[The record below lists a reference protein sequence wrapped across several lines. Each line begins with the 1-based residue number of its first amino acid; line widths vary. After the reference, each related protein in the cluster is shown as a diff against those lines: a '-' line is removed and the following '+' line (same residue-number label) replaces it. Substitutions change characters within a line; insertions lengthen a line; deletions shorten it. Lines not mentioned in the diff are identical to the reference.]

1 MRYAILISG
10 QPRTFDFEEQYHM
23 FKRFLNA
30 FQYAIVDV
38 YILFKMKETRPMNS
52 NSVEKIIKLLN
63 PIYFNY
69 FYDFKNQGVYY
80 SQIKMIDLLL
90 TKMTEYEK
98 ALKIRYDGIIR
109 FRPDVYVPPLKRFTL
124 ENYIYTSIKA
134 DAFGNDQF
142 FIINKKMMEDWWIKY
157 VRPTLD
163 NKDLYEKCPDYVIF
177 NGYPVKQIVPSAL
190 IRDKNVCQ
198 TWNGN
203 VPLKIPWLQN

>member
-23 FKRFLNA
+23 FKRFLNVL
-30 FQYAIVDV
+30 QYAIVDV
-38 YILFKMKETRPMNS
+38 YILFKMKDTRPMNP

-63 PIYFNY
+63 PLYFNY
-69 FYDFKNQGVYY
+69 FYDFKSQGVYY

-109 FRPDVYVPPLKRFTL
+109 FRPDVYVPPLKRFPM
-124 ENYIYTSIKA
+124 ENYIYTSIKT

-157 VRPTLD
+157 VRPTLE
-163 NKDLYEKCPDYVIF
+163 NESLYEKCPDYVIF
-177 NGYPVKQIVPSAL
+177 NGYPVKQIAPSAL
-190 IRDKNVCQ
+190 IRDKRVCQ
-198 TWNGN
+198 TWNGSVKLN
-203 VPLKIPWLQN
+203 INWT

>member
-23 FKRFLNA
+23 FKRFLNSL
-30 FQYAIVDV
+30 QEYDV
-38 YILFKMKETRPMNS
+38 YILLKMKDTRPMNK
-52 NSVEKIIKLLN
+52 SVEKIIKLLN
-63 PIYFNY
+63 PLYFNY
-69 FYDFKNQGVYY
+69 FYDFKKQGMYY

-90 TKMTEYEK
+90 IKMTEYEK

-109 FRPDVYVPPLKRFTL
+109 FRPDVYVPPLKMFPL
-124 ENYIYTSIKA
+124 ENYIYTSIKS

-157 VRPTLD
+157 VRPTLHID
-163 NKDLYEKCPDYVIF
+163 SLYEKCPDYVIF

-198 TWNGN
+198 TWNGP
-203 VPLKIPWLQN
+203 VKLKIHWI

>member
-10 QPRTFDFEEQYHM
+10 QPRTFDFEEQYNM
-23 FKRFLNA
+23 FKEFLTTSTLE
-30 FQYAIVDV
+30 YDV
-38 YILFKMKETRPMNS
+38 YILFKMKDTRQMNK
-52 NSVEKIIKLLN
+52 SVEKIIKLLN
-63 PIYFNY
+63 PLYFNY
-69 FYDFKNQGVYY
+69 FYDFKKKGVYY
-80 SQIKMIDLLL
+80 SQIKMIDFLIE
-90 TKMTEYEK
+90 KMTDYEK

-109 FRPDVYVPPLKRFTL
+109 FRPDVYVPPLKWFPL
-124 ENYIYTSIKA
+124 ENYIYTSIKT

-142 FIINKKMMEDWWIKY
+142 FIINKTMLEEWWIKY

-163 NKDLYEKCPDYVIF
+163 NESLYEKCPDYVIF

-203 VPLKIPWLQN
+203 VPLKINWLQ

>member
-23 FKRFLNA
+23 FKRFLSKMEYE
-30 FQYAIVDV
+30 FDV
-38 YILFKMKETRPMNS
+38 YILFKMKGTRPMNKS
-52 NSVEKIIKLLN
+52 IEKIITLLN
-63 PIYFNY
+63 PIYFDY
-69 FYDFKNQGVYY
+69 FYDFEKQGVYY
-80 SQIKMIDLLL
+80 SQIKMIDLLIE
-90 TKMTEYEK
+90 KMTDYEK

-109 FRPDVYVPPLKRFTL
+109 FRPDVYVPPLRMFPL
-124 ENYIYTSIKA
+124 ENYIYTSIKT

-142 FIINKKMMEDWWIKY
+142 FIINKFMLEEWWIKY

-163 NKDLYEKCPDYVIF
+163 NESLYEKCPDYVIF

-198 TWNGN
+198 TWNGK
-203 VPLKIPWLQN
+203 VPLKIEWIL

>member
-23 FKRFLNA
+23 FKRFLSKMEYEVD
-30 FQYAIVDV
+30 FDV
-38 YILFKMKETRPMNS
+38 YILFKMKGTRQMNK
-52 NSVEKIIKLLN
+52 SVEKIIKLLN

-69 FYDFKNQGVYY
+69 FYDFEKQGVYY
-80 SQIKMIDLLL
+80 SQIKMIDLLIE
-90 TKMTEYEK
+90 KMTDYEK

-109 FRPDVYVPPLKRFTL
+109 FRPDVYVPRLRMFPLK
-124 ENYIYTSIKA
+124 NYIYTSIKT

-142 FIINKKMMEDWWIKY
+142 FIINKFMLEEWWIKY
-157 VRPTLD
+157 VRPTL
-163 NKDLYEKCPDYVIF
+163 KDESLYEKCPDYVIF

-198 TWNGN
+198 TWNGK
-203 VPLKIPWLQN
+203 VPLKIMWL